1 MASSDT
7 SPSGPP
13 PPDGTVGGGVGLSG
27 LSVSGIAAVL
37 APLRERYRHWL
48 GLSDAQVRSDRE
60 EAADDVRAMPL
71 ILRME
76 RSAPPSWHAALAAAA
91 SAAASI
97 CLDPRAAPDGPWHDA
112 VADYCAGHIRKV
124 TRRARGAHW
133 AAVQDL
139 PGVTIDLG
147 GTEVR
152 ALLPGRVA
160 ELDSRVSRLQ
170 VGGTDAP
177 VDPAPD
183 WAQLGAA
190 DPAAALQL
198 WLPSEPAMTL
208 GKSMAQAGHAG
219 MIAAALLSG
228 PDTASGD
235 AAVLDSWAAAG
246 YPTVTQG
253 RTADWSALSAAV
265 AAADGWS
272 AQRLVAVRDAG
283 FTEIPAGTITVIAR
297 APGR

>member
-7 SPSGPP
+7 SPSGSS
-13 PPDGTVGGGVGLSG
+13 PDGTVDSGGGIAAPASET
-27 LSVSGIAAVL
+27 AAVL
-37 APLRERYRHWL
+37 APLRARYRHWL

-91 SAAASI
+91 SAAAAI
-97 CLDPRAAPDGPWHDA
+97 CLDPRVAPGGPWHDA

-139 PGVTIDLG
+139 PGVTVDLD
-147 GTEVR
+147 GTQVR

-160 ELDSRVSRLQ
+160 ELDPRVSRLQ

-177 VDPAPD
+177 VDTAPD
-183 WAQLGAA
+183 WARLGVP
-190 DPAAALQL
+190 DPMGALQL
-198 WLPSEPAMTL
+198 WLPPEPAMTL

-219 MIAAALLSG
+219 MIAAALLAG
-228 PDTASGD
+228 ADGDPDALD
-235 AAVLDSWAAAG
+235 AWAAGGRPVVAH
-246 YPTVTQG
+246 G
-253 RTADWSALSAAV
+253 RTGDWPALSARV
-265 AAADGWS
+265 NAAGGWTDEH
-272 AQRLVAVRDAG
+272 LIAVRDAG
-283 FTEIPAGTITVIAR
+283 FTEIPAGTVTVIAR
-297 APGR
+297 APGW